1 MSVTLRGV
9 NLGYMGL
16 DKSLLSNRPE
26 NVGVTYNCPAIA
38 YIIETPEG
46 RILWETGLSAR
57 PVDEWLPEWQDVV
70 GLDKMT
76 PEVFIEL
83 RLAELGLGP
92 DDFRY
97 VVQGH
102 LHTDH
107 AGGLRI
113 FEDAGAEIVVHEDE
127 YAHVMA
133 MEQESADFF
142 ARVDWAFLGEK
153 KPTLVTDGGTEL
165 GRDVRLIHFPGHT
178 PGQMAIQLQLET
190 TGTVL
195 LTSDALYIHDNY
207 AEPVAAPQIYWDV
220 ARWRTSLERIKNL
233 AKEHDAWL
241 FPGHDET
248 GIQHFDGKQR
258 LRAINF
264 AQGHVYE

>member
-1 MSVTLRGV
+1 MSISLRGV
-9 NLGYMGL
+9 NLGFMQL
-16 DKSLLSNRPE
+16 DLSLLSHRTE
-26 NVGVTYNCPAIA
+26 NVGRSYHCPAIA
-38 YIIETPEG
+38 YIIESSEG

-57 PVDEWLPEWQDVV
+57 PVEEWLPEWQDVV
-70 GLDKMT
+70 GLDEVK
-76 PEVFIEL
+76 PEAFIER
-83 RLAELGLGP
+83 RLADLGLGP

-127 YAHVMA
+127 YAHVMG
-133 MEQESADFF
+133 MEQASADFF
-142 ARVDWAFLGEK
+142 SAVDWAFLGDK

-165 GRDVRLIHFPGHT
+165 GPDVRLIHFPGHT
-178 PGQMAIQLQLET
+178 PGQMAMELRLEH

-195 LTSDALYIHDNY
+195 LTSDALYVHDNY

-220 ARWRTSLERIKNL
+220 DQWRTSLDRIQRMAEQK
-233 AKEHDAWL
+233 DAWL

-248 GIQHFDGKQR
+248 GIRHFNGKR
-258 LRAINF
+258 ELAAISF
-264 AQGHVYE
+264 SPGDVYE

>member
-9 NLGYMGL
+9 NLGFMEL
-16 DKSLLSNRPE
+16 DMSLLSNRPA
-26 NVGVTYNCPAIA
+26 NVGVAYHCPAIA
-38 YIIETPEG
+38 YIIETPDG

-57 PVDEWLPEWQDVV
+57 AVEEWLPEWQEVV
-70 GLDKMT
+70 SLDSLT
-76 PEVFIEL
+76 PEAFIER
-83 RLAELGLGP
+83 RLAEMGLGP

-127 YAHVMA
+127 YNHVMR

-142 ARVDWAFLGEK
+142 ARVDWAFLGDK
-153 KPTLVTDGGTEL
+153 KPTVVSGGASDL
-165 GRDVRLIHFPGHT
+165 GSHVRLIHLPGHT
-178 PGQMAIQLQLET
+178 PGQMALQLELEH

-195 LTSDALYIHDNY
+195 LTSDALYHHDNY
-207 AEPVAAPQIYWDV
+207 AEPTAEPLIYWDIEK
-220 ARWRTSLERIKNL
+220 WRTSLGKIKTM
-233 AKEHDAWL
+233 AQETDAWL

-248 GIQHFDGKQR
+248 GIQHFDGKQQ
-258 LRAINF
+258 LKAVQF
-264 AQGHVYE
+264 SEGYTYE